1 MKRGIQVMELLQLQ
15 YFQTVA
21 RLEHMTK
28 AAEDLKIA
36 QPSLSKTISRLE
48 EDLGVA
54 LFDRKNRQ
62 LRLNSYGE
70 LFLKRVNK
78 ILLELEEGKRELAEL
93 TERGQT
99 QITLAVSIPR
109 VLPELLSSF
118 LKDFPEVKFQ
128 QVLESTTS
136 MKNLLENGE
145 IDFCISSLPIEG
157 SELIWEPLI
166 REEVYLMVPPNHPLA
181 QKEQVY
187 LSEVKDEPFISMNTG
202 FGFRNLTDDFCREA
216 GFTPNI
222 AFEGDEPGV
231 IGDLV
236 RHGLGIAFIP
246 AMSWIH
252 GFNNYPNRLQIIE
265 PRCQR
270 TIGIG
275 WSKRRH
281 LSSTAKEFRQFVMDY
296 FNHVSTLTN
305 KKENQP

>member
-1 MKRGIQVMELLQLQ
+1 MELLQLQ

-28 AAEDLKIA
+28 AAEELKIA

-48 EDLGVA
+48 EDLGVP

-62 LRLNSYGE
+62 LHLNKYGE
-70 LFLKRVNK
+70 LFLERVNH

-93 TERGQT
+93 AERGQT

-118 LKDFPEVKFQ
+118 LKDFPDVKFQ
-128 QVLESTTS
+128 QVLESTSS
-136 MKNLLENGE
+136 MKHLLENAE
-145 IDFCISSLPIEG
+145 IDFCISSVPIEG
-157 SELIWEPLI
+157 VDLIWEPLI
-166 REEVYLMVPPNHPLA
+166 REEVYLIVPPNHPLA

-187 LSEVKDEPFISMNTG
+187 LKEVKDEPFISMNTG
-202 FGFRNLTDDFCREA
+202 FGFRNLTDAFCQEA
-216 GFTPNI
+216 GFIPNI

-236 RHGLGIAFIP
+236 RQGLGIAFIP
-246 AMSWIH
+246 AMSWVH
-252 GFNNYPNRLQIIE
+252 GFNHYPNRLQIIE
-265 PRCQR
+265 PRCHR

-281 LSSTAKEFRQFVMDY
+281 LSSAAKEFRQFVIDY
-296 FNHVSTLTN
+296 FNQVSSLTY
-305 KKENQP
+305 KKENQQ